1 MATDASGDVLKALQE
16 SDGPLSEDQIATL
29 LKSAHD
35 AEAVGKALGYWEKEG
50 EATKD
55 IEGRWWLTH

>member
-1 MATDASGDVLKALQE
+1 MATDASGDVMKALQE
-16 SDGPLSEDQIATL
+16 SDAQLSEDQIANL

-35 AEAVGKALGYWEKEG
+35 AEAVGEALRYWEKEG

-55 IEGRWWLTH
+55 VDGRWWLTH